1 MLISE
6 IFASIDG
13 ESKRAGELATFVRSV
28 GCNLRCSFC
37 DSKYTWA
44 AEATSKEMSVDE
56 VVDKCK
62 NLGLHNITFTGGEPL
77 VQKDSDELIEKL
89 AAEGFDVGIETDGGI
104 DFTERDWF
112 INDNPNVWVCA
123 DYKCYAS
130 GMTPHMLPL
139 DKFAKLRDR
148 DVLKFVVG
156 SMQDLILAK
165 DVIDKLREK
174 GCNCYFYLSPVFGMI
189 KPLDIVSFMLN
200 NKMQGKIRFQLQLHK
215 IVWDPNKRG
224 V

>member
-6 IFASIDG
+6 IFTSIDG
-13 ESKRAGELATFVRSV
+13 ESKRAGELATFIRSI

-37 DSKYTWA
+37 DSRYTWTV
-44 AEATSKEMSVDE
+44 EETSREMSVDQI
-56 VVDKCK
+56 VSKCK
-62 NLGLHNITFTGGEPL
+62 DFGVHNITFTGGEPL
-77 VQKDSDELIEKL
+77 IQKDSDQLIEAL
-89 AAEGFDVGIETDGGI
+89 AKEGFDVGIETDGGI
-104 DFTERDWF
+104 DFTNREWF
-112 INDNPNVWVCA
+112 ADNNPNVWVCA

-130 GMTPHMLPL
+130 EMTDKMLPL
-139 DKFAKLRDR
+139 ETFAKLRDR

-156 SMQDLILAK
+156 SIKDLELAK
-165 DVIDKLREK
+165 NVIESLRQK

-189 KPLDIVSFMLN
+189 KPLEIVDFMMK

-215 IVWDPNKRG
+215 YVWDPNKRG